1 MKRICACNGVFL
13 IVLVNMALAQS
24 VAGLESLVD
33 RLEHPLWTARLD
45 AALAIAAGGPAAT
58 DAIPA
63 LTRTLDDVT
72 LSVGPGEVHGLLG
85 QNGIKEPSGETAP
98 EVLGKGERVRTLE
111 ALLITP
117 ALVSTACT

>member
-1 MKRICACNGVFL
+1 MT
-13 IVLVNMALAQS
+13 S
-24 VAGLESLVD
+24 
-33 RLEHPLWTARLD
+33 TAHNAEGAPD
-45 AALAIAAGGPAAT
+45 SGA
-58 DAIPA
+58 PA
-63 LTRTLDDVT
+63 LLARHFSKSFGGARALDDVT

>member
-63 LTRTLDDVT
+63 LTRTLDDVNIQVRRAAVQA
-72 LSVGPGEVHGLLG
+72 LADVGVGSAAALPGLLHAL
-85 QNGIKEPSGETAP
+85 SDDDW
-98 EVLGKGERVRTLE
+98 VVRR
-111 ALLITP
+111 
-117 ALVSTACT
+117 